1 MKLNLFIE
9 NTKLLYDKYKII
21 PLLYGSLGLE
31 YITNENL
38 CSDDIDIL
46 IPKVYLNELWDE
58 FKNYLISNDYI
69 LYDEKEHSFV
79 KNDVSYS
86 YASIE
91 ELENFVD
98 ISINDIK
105 QVNVG
110 EISFKILS
118 LKQYLKVYQ
127 TSIKDGYRVNIR
139 QKKDNEKIELI
150 KNKLKNTSDV
160 M

>member
-1 MKLNLFIE
+1 MLVLINLYF
-9 NTKLLYDKYKII
+9 LWKII
-21 PLLYGSLGLE
+21 KSTLDFP
-31 YITNENL
+31 
-38 CSDDIDIL
+38 
-46 IPKVYLNELWDE
+46 
-58 FKNYLISNDYI
+58 YLI
-69 LYDEKEHSFV
+69 
-79 KNDVSYS
+79 S

-91 ELENFVD
+91 ELESFVD

-105 QVNVG
+105 QANIG

-139 QKKDNEKIELI
+139 QKKDNKKIELI

>member
-9 NTKLLYDKYKII
+9 NTKLLYDKYEII

-79 KNDVSYS
+79 KNNVSYS

-91 ELENFVD
+91 ELESFVD
-98 ISINDIK
+98 IITDRRNKND
-105 QVNVG
+105 
-110 EISFKILS
+110 
-118 LKQYLKVYQ
+118 
-127 TSIKDGYRVNIR
+127 
-139 QKKDNEKIELI
+139 
-150 KNKLKNTSDV
+150 
-160 M
+160 